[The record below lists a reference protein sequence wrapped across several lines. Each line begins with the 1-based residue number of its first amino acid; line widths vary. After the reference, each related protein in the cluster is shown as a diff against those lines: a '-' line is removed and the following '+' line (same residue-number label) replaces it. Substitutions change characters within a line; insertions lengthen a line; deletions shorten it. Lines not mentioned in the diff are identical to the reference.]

1 MLMDIRHGVYIVKT
15 RFIRSKYC
23 SNLDSNT
30 FGSLDKNKAKQE
42 KKIVLRQSFKRGGH
56 ISPLNGGFQDLAFYY
71 GKKTDH

>member
-1 MLMDIRHGVYIVKT
+1 MDIRHGVYIVKT

-42 KKIVLRQSFKRGGH
+42 QKIVLRQSFKRGGH
-56 ISPLNGGFQDLAFYY
+56 IPP
-71 GKKTDH
+71 